1 MKNPLILLPLF
12 AFLIGCTT
20 SNLTADRAIFVQPSA
35 QATPTK
41 ERPIKV
47 TLMSDYGALTS
58 SGATF
63 YIYDNNKKVAQLESR
78 EMTVYYAEPGNHSI
92 LLGNSRGHG
101 TINSFSEFR
110 VGENPEFHFGVDASY
125 FYVKRVK

>member
-20 SNLTADRAIFVQPSA
+20 SNLTADKAIFVQPSA

-58 SGATF
+58 S
-63 YIYDNNKKVAQLESR
+63 
-78 EMTVYYAEPGNHSI
+78 
-92 LLGNSRGHG
+92 
-101 TINSFSEFR
+101 
-110 VGENPEFHFGVDASY
+110 
-125 FYVKRVK
+125 